1 MSSVEQVVLFTGA
14 SEERAKEALDVHG
27 GSVLKAVE
35 ALSEAPKT
43 SGTKYIPPAPVVHD
57 GLTDEVRN
65 KLRDAR
71 KLADLLTFAPQ
82 NDLRGKAA
90 HYPERPSAASALF
103 QLPAPSQESAASS
116 GP

>member
-1 MSSVEQVVLFTGA
+1 MSSVEQVVLFTGV
-14 SEERAKEALDVHG
+14 SEERAKEALDAHE
-27 GSVLKAVE
+27 GSVFKAVDF
-35 ALSEAPKT
+35 LSEAPMT
-43 SGTKYIPPAPVVHD
+43 SGTKYIPPKPVVDD

-90 HYPERPSAASALF
+90 HYPERSSSASALF
-103 QLPAPSQESAASS
+103 QQPALLQESAASS
-116 GP
+116 RP